1 MTNKKKISPLSTALG
16 TSFTISLTV
25 SPAALATENPFE
37 VTSLE
42 SGYMVADAHEG
53 KCGEG
58 KCGDKK
64 DSEGKCGDKKD
75 SEGKCGDKKDSE
87 GKCGEGK
94 CGEGKC
100 GSKET

>member
-16 TSFTISLTV
+16 ASFTISLTI
-25 SPAALATENPFE
+25 SPVAHATDNPFE
-37 VTSLE
+37 VTSFG
-42 SGYMVADAHEG
+42 SGYMVADGHEG
-53 KCGEG
+53 KCGGKNDAEG
-58 KCGDKK
+58 KCG
-64 DSEGKCGDKKD
+64 
-75 SEGKCGDKKDSE
+75 E

>member
-1 MTNKKKISPLSTALG
+1 MVDKKKISPLSTALG
-16 TSFTISLTV
+16 ASFTISLTV
-25 SPAALATENPFE
+25 SPIVNAVDNPFE
-37 VTSLE
+37 ITSLGA
-42 SGYMVADAHEG
+42 GYMVVDSHEG

-87 GKCGEGK
+87 GKCG
-94 CGEGKC
+94 
-100 GSKET
+100 SKET

>member
-1 MTNKKKISPLSTALG
+1 MVDKKKISPLSTALG
-16 TSFTISLTV
+16 ASFTISLTV
-25 SPAALATENPFE
+25 SPIVNAADNPFE
-37 VTSLE
+37 VTSLS
-42 SGYMVADAHEG
+42 SGYMVADSHEGKCGEG

-87 GKCGEGK
+87 GKCG
-94 CGEGKC
+94 
-100 GSKET
+100 SKET

>member
-1 MTNKKKISPLSTALG
+1 MAEKNKISPIIAVLG
-16 TSFTISLTV
+16 AGFTISLTL
-25 SPAALATENPFE
+25 SPIVNAADNPFE
-37 VTSLE
+37 AKTLR
-42 SGYMVADAHEG
+42 SGYMVADGHEGKCGEG

-64 DSEGKCGDKKD
+64 TSEEMKDK
-75 SEGKCGDKKDSE
+75 KKDSE

-100 GSKET
+100 GDKKT

>member
-1 MTNKKKISPLSTALG
+1 MVDKKKISPLSTALG
-16 TSFTISLTV
+16 ASFTISLTV
-25 SPAALATENPFE
+25 SPVVHATDNPFE
-37 VTSLE
+37 VTSLG
-42 SGYMVADAHEG
+42 SGYMVADSHEGKCGEGKCGEG

-87 GKCGEGK
+87 GKCG
-94 CGEGKC
+94 
-100 GSKET
+100 SKET

>member
-1 MTNKKKISPLSTALG
+1 MVDKKKISPLSAALG
-16 TSFTISLTV
+16 ASFTISLTV
-25 SPAALATENPFE
+25 SPIVNAADNPFE
-37 VTSLE
+37 VTSLG
-42 SGYMVADAHEG
+42 SGYMVADSHEGKCGEG

-87 GKCGEGK
+87 GKCGG
-94 CGEGKC
+94 
-100 GSKET
+100 

>member
-1 MTNKKKISPLSTALG
+1 MADKNKISSLGTALVA
-16 TSFTISLTV
+16 SFTINLTV
-25 SPAALATENPFE
+25 SPVVNAADNPFE
-37 VTSLE
+37 VTSLG
-42 SGYMVADAHEG
+42 SGYMVVDAHEG

-58 KCGDKK
+58 KCG
-64 DSEGKCGDKKD
+64 EGKCGDKKD

-100 GSKET
+100 RSKET

>member
-1 MTNKKKISPLSTALG
+1 MADKNKISSLGTALVA
-16 TSFTISLTV
+16 SFTINLTV
-25 SPAALATENPFE
+25 SPVVNAADNPFE
-37 VTSLE
+37 VTSLS
-42 SGYMVADAHEG
+42 SGYMVADSHEGKCGEG

-87 GKCGEGK
+87 GKCGG
-94 CGEGKC
+94 
-100 GSKET
+100 

>member
-1 MTNKKKISPLSTALG
+1 MVDKKKISPLSTALG
-16 TSFTISLTV
+16 ASFTISLTV
-25 SPAALATENPFE
+25 IPVVHATDNPFE
-37 VTSLE
+37 VTSLG
-42 SGYMVADAHEG
+42 SGYMVADSHEGKCGEG

-75 SEGKCGDKKDSE
+75 SEGKCG
-87 GKCGEGK
+87 
-94 CGEGKC
+94 EGKC

>member
-16 TSFTISLTV
+16 ASFTISLTV

-64 DSEGKCGDKKD
+64 DSEGKCG
-75 SEGKCGDKKDSE
+75 E

-94 CGEGKC
+94 
-100 GSKET
+100 

>member
-1 MTNKKKISPLSTALG
+1 MAEKNKISPIIAAIG
-16 TSFTISLTV
+16 AGFTISLTL
-25 SPAALATENPFE
+25 SPIVNAADNPFE
-37 VTSLE
+37 AKTLRA
-42 SGYMVADAHEG
+42 GYMVADGHEG

-64 DSEGKCGDKKD
+64 TSEEMKDK
-75 SEGKCGDKKDSE
+75 KKDSE

-100 GSKET
+100 GDKKT

>member
-1 MTNKKKISPLSTALG
+1 MKNKKKISPLSTALG
-16 TSFTISLTV
+16 ASFTISLVV

-42 SGYMVADAHEG
+42 SGYMVADGHEG

-58 KCGDKK
+58 KCG
-64 DSEGKCGDKKD
+64 
-75 SEGKCGDKKDSE
+75 EGKCGDKKDSE

-100 GSKET
+100 GEGKCGSKET

>member
-1 MTNKKKISPLSTALG
+1 MAEKNKISPIIAVLG
-16 TSFTISLTV
+16 AGFTISLTL
-25 SPAALATENPFE
+25 SPIVNAADNPFE
-37 VTSLE
+37 AKTLRA
-42 SGYMVADAHEG
+42 GYMVADGHEG

-64 DSEGKCGDKKD
+64 TSEEMKDK
-75 SEGKCGDKKDSE
+75 KKDSE

-100 GSKET
+100 GDKKT

>member
-53 KCGEG
+53 KCG
-58 KCGDKK
+58 
-64 DSEGKCGDKKD
+64 DKKD

>member
-16 TSFTISLTV
+16 ASFTISLTI
-25 SPAALATENPFE
+25 SPVAHATDNPFE
-37 VTSLE
+37 VTSLD
-42 SGYMVADAHEG
+42 SGYMVADGHEGKCGGKKDAEG

-58 KCGDKK
+58 KCG
-64 DSEGKCGDKKD
+64 EGKCG
-75 SEGKCGDKKDSE
+75 E

>member
-1 MTNKKKISPLSTALG
+1 MVDKKKISPLSTALG
-16 TSFTISLTV
+16 ASFTISLTV
-25 SPAALATENPFE
+25 SPIVNAVDNPFE
-37 VTSLE
+37 VTSLGA
-42 SGYMVADAHEG
+42 GYMVVDSHEGKCGEGKCGEG

-87 GKCGEGK
+87 GKCG
-94 CGEGKC
+94 
-100 GSKET
+100 SKET

>member
-16 TSFTISLTV
+16 ASFTISLTV
-25 SPAALATENPFE
+25 SPIAHAADNPFE

-42 SGYMVADAHEG
+42 NGYMVADGHEG

-58 KCGDKK
+58 KCG
-64 DSEGKCGDKKD
+64 EGKCG
-75 SEGKCGDKKDSE
+75 EGKCGEGKCGE

>member
-16 TSFTISLTV
+16 ASFTISLII
-25 SPAALATENPFE
+25 SPVAHATDNPFE
-37 VTSLE
+37 VTSLG
-42 SGYMVADAHEG
+42 SGYMVADGHEG
-53 KCGEG
+53 KCGSKKDAEG
-58 KCGDKK
+58 KCGCKEDA
-64 DSEGKCGDKKD
+64 EGKCGSKKD
-75 SEGKCGDKKDSE
+75 AEGKCGE